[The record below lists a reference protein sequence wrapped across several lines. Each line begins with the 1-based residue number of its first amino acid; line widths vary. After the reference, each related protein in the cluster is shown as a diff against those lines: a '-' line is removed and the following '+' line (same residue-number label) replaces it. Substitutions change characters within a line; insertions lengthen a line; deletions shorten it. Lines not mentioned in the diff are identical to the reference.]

1 MSSRPRGVA
10 GVVAGLLAAMAA
22 PLAGAQALPTPA
34 VRNGQDIYAEFR
46 AGLADPTCETG
57 SSQRWRGLY
66 SAAPSRLATP
76 DSDVLAL
83 FGYVVD
89 AVREAD
95 LPTEYAL
102 IPFVESGYRPGARS
116 ASGPAGLWQLI
127 TVTARNHQVPIRAG
141 YDGRLSPVDSTR
153 AAVRYLKTLHGMFAG
168 DWRLAVMA
176 YNAGE
181 YRVFDALRRSGQVA
195 RHADPEKLVG
205 LSGITRAYVRKLHAL
220 SCLLDQ
226 ADDRDSWLQSID
238 RPVPVLQAISL
249 PAGTRSLADW
259 SAVTGRDGAT
269 VARLNPAFSAGRVA
283 RAGASAPLVLAPPPT
298 AQLAAAL
305 QGAGVDA
312 GRDPAPALASTAAA
326 SAPSPVLPATAA
338 GARPMLAAAN
348 AALSGPGA
356 VQVDPVTTHGRAVS
370 SPAATADTLDLHPH
384 THTVSRG
391 ESLWTIA
398 RRYKLRVADL
408 LSRNALAPRAI
419 LHPGMVLKLDGE
431 LSE

>member
-1 MSSRPRGVA
+1 
-10 GVVAGLLAAMAA
+10 VVAGLLAALAA

-46 AGLADPTCETG
+46 AGLADPTCDTG

-66 SAAPSRLATP
+66 SAAPTRLATP

-102 IPFVESGYRPGARS
+102 IPFVESGYKPGARS
-116 ASGPAGLWQLI
+116 PSGPAGLWQLI

-226 ADDRDSWLQSID
+226 ADDRDSWLQSIN

-283 RAGASAPLVLAPPPT
+283 KTGSAPLVLAPAPK

-305 QGAGVDA
+305 QAPGVDA
-312 GRDPAPALASTAAA
+312 AMDPTPALASTTPLP
-326 SAPSPVLPATAA
+326 APSGPATAA
-338 GARPMLAAAN
+338 GDRSMLASAN
-348 AALSGPGA
+348 AALPASEVAPIDRATTRGPA
-356 VQVDPVTTHGRAVS
+356 SAL
-370 SPAATADTLDLHPH
+370 PAATADTIDLRPH

-398 RRYKLRVADL
+398 KRYKLRVGDL

>member
-1 MSSRPRGVA
+1 MSAPRLGVA
-10 GVVAGLLAAMAA
+10 GVVAGLLATLAA
-22 PLAGAQALPTPA
+22 PMAGAQALPTPV

-46 AGLADPTCETG
+46 AGLADPTCDTG

-66 SAAPSRLATP
+66 STAPTRLATP

-220 SCLLDQ
+220 SCLLDK
-226 ADDRDSWLQSID
+226 ADDRDSWLQSIN

-283 RAGASAPLVLAPPPT
+283 KTGSAPLVLAPAPK

-305 QGAGVDA
+305 QAPGVDA
-312 GRDPAPALASTAAA
+312 AMDPTPALASTTPLP
-326 SAPSPVLPATAA
+326 APSGPATAA
-338 GARPMLAAAN
+338 GDRSMLASAN
-348 AALSGPGA
+348 AALPASEVAPIDRATTRGPA
-356 VQVDPVTTHGRAVS
+356 SAL
-370 SPAATADTLDLHPH
+370 PAATADTIDLRPH

-398 RRYKLRVADL
+398 KRYKLRVGDL

-431 LSE
+431 LAE